1 MEPTPEASILGI
13 KHELRPVAISAG
25 LFLAHQVME
34 GIFLLW
40 FAPNGYSDLCQLD
53 CKRYADIASNGYE
66 RLQLS
71 EFDYSRTA
79 NLAFFPLL
87 PIAASLVSRLLD
99 LSPQTATI
107 LTAKAFFF
115 LSIYAFIRLAQT
127 IIPSAHP
134 LAVGS
139 IAAFNPYSIYGNAG
153 YTEPLFLFLTCTLF
167 ALLERRMFLVA
178 GLAGGLLSASRF
190 VGIVSMVSH
199 LISWAQHWPSWR
211 WGPRIR
217 AIAGMVLIAA
227 GLLFFMAHLYERTG
241 DPLAFIHIQKA
252 WGRSAPTGPASWMF
266 ALGNGL
272 SSNWWLYRY
281 WAASGIVV
289 LIISLTFIL
298 RRRYV
303 SLASFSLLSTL
314 IPLSSDCW
322 GLSRYIWWQAPVLL
336 FVAYCFVR
344 NRALLAGWLTFAIL
358 VNAWC
363 YRLWFT
369 DINWHIS

>member
-1 MEPTPEASILGI
+1 MNLTSQTSIPRI
-13 KHELRPVAISAG
+13 QRELRLFAISAA
-25 LFLAHQVME
+25 LFLAHQAME
-34 GIFLLW
+34 GLFILW

-53 CKRYADIASNGYE
+53 CKAYAAITSSGYE

-71 EFDYSRTA
+71 QFDYSRIA
-79 NLAFFPLL
+79 NFAFFPLF
-87 PIAASLVSRLLD
+87 PIASSLAYRLLD

-107 LTAKAFFF
+107 LASKAFFL
-115 LSIYAFIRLAQT
+115 LSIYAFIKIAQT
-127 IIPSAHP
+127 IFPSVHP
-134 LAVGS
+134 LAIGS

-153 YTEPLFLFLTCTLF
+153 YTEPLFLLLTCTFF
-167 ALLERRMFLVA
+167 ALLGRRMFLVA
-178 GLAGGLLSASRF
+178 GLAGTLLSASRF

-199 LISWAQHWPSWR
+199 LISWVQLWPSWR
-211 WGPRIR
+211 WGPRTR
-217 AIAGMVLIAA
+217 ALAGMLLIAA
-227 GLLFFMAHLYERTG
+227 GLLLFMTHLYERTG
-241 DPLAFIHIQKA
+241 DPLAFIHIQRA
-252 WGRSAPTGPASWMF
+252 WGRSTPTGPASWLF
-266 ALGNGL
+266 ALAKGL

-281 WAASGIVV
+281 WALSGIVV

-298 RRRYV
+298 RRQYV

-344 NRALLAGWLTFAIL
+344 NKALLAGWLTFAFL

-363 YRLWFT
+363 YHLWFT
-369 DINWHIS
+369 SINWHIS